1 MANQNPKMTEKEKE
15 AQLKAL
21 REELSREIADQLPA
35 ELLDDKRRTSEAEPE
50 IRELADEKDAKQVIE
65 AILFTASKP
74 ITIAELKRVL
84 RGYTPSK
91 IETLVR
97 ELQLEYINDNRSFRI
112 QDIAGGFECST
123 DPKFAPWILKLELQR
138 KARQAT
144 QSALETLAILAY
156 KQPITRA
163 EIEDLRGVDV
173 SGVLSTLLERNLI
186 KMVGRKEI
194 PGRPFLYGTTE
205 KFLEHFGLK
214 SLQDLPNISE
224 IKSLVENSVR
234 REELLRTEKVITA
247 DGSELSQASNS
258 AENSGP
264 ITIENGEQNTE
275 NRAENMAGGENKEEN
290 NENQQNNSQKSDVAS
305 LPVQQTGAAKQ
316 SENPDTSTGQ
326 AGIASSDFQPSSQ

>member
-1 MANQNPKMTEKEKE
+1 MANSNNSKVSDKEKE

-21 REELSREIADQLPA
+21 REELSREIEDQLPA
-35 ELLDDKRRTSEAEPE
+35 EFLEDRRKTNDSENQP
-50 IRELADEKDAKQVIE
+50 REVADEQEAKRIIE

-74 ITIAELKRVL
+74 ITVAELKRVL
-84 RGYTPSK
+84 RGYGQAK

-97 ELQLEYINDNRSFRI
+97 ELQNEYAEQSRSFKI
-112 QDIAGGFECST
+112 QEIAGGFECST
-123 DPKFAPWILKLELQR
+123 DPKFAPWILKLELQK

-144 QSALETLAILAY
+144 QSALESLAILAY

-173 SGVLSTLLERNLI
+173 SGVLSTLLDRDLI
-186 KMVGRKEI
+186 KIVGRKEI

-234 REELLRTEKVITA
+234 KEELLRTEKVIST
-247 DGSELSQASNS
+247 D
-258 AENSGP
+258 ENQP
-264 ITIENGEQNTE
+264 EENVTENNTE
-275 NRAENMAGGENKEEN
+275 AT
-290 NENQQNNSQKSDVAS
+290 Q
-305 LPVQQTGAAKQ
+305 PVQPEEAQAAVGGVD
-316 SENPDTSTGQ
+316 SEIQNQENDQPKDEN
-326 AGIASSDFQPSSQ
+326 IAP